1 MWNGLKHLG
10 FYVGF
15 GQYLCDLGHFSL
27 ELFSSSVEWGG
38 WKTGL
43 LGPLPTSVL
52 HYSISL
58 KLPSSFVLFFFIL
71 RGSQESNSTFVIM
84 TVIWKM
90 MIYHLFSLT
99 QKFVM
104 IMDGKALLKLQYIIK
119 VNTVDYL
126 NVESITEDNQDPS
139 QLSCIE
145 TGGCWVW
152 GNKQKGHLV

>member
-1 MWNGLKHLG
+1 
-10 FYVGF
+10 
-15 GQYLCDLGHFSL
+15 
-27 ELFSSSVEWGG
+27 
-38 WKTGL
+38 
-43 LGPLPTSVL
+43 
-52 HYSISL
+52 
-58 KLPSSFVLFFFIL
+58 
-71 RGSQESNSTFVIM
+71 
-84 TVIWKM
+84 M

-145 TGGCWVW
+145 TGGC
-152 GNKQKGHLV
+152 

>member
-90 MIYHLFSLT
+90 MIISPIFLDSEICHDNGWKSTSETAVYYKSEHCWLFEC
-99 QKFVM
+99 
-104 IMDGKALLKLQYIIK
+104 GKYNRGQPRPFP
-119 VNTVDYL
+119 TVLYWNWGL
-126 NVESITEDNQDPS
+126 
-139 QLSCIE
+139 
-145 TGGCWVW
+145 WVW